1 MRSTKS
7 ESAVVPLLPTKIED
21 VCTLT
26 RAAAVDHVRAKLAK
40 VAVELAREANGARD
54 ARKAGAHQMVEVT
67 VRRGRQLQS
76 AEANVIKCLP
86 QSSVAIC
93 FESEYVLR
101 CRERQPDTNAS

>member
-26 RAAAVDHVRAKLAK
+26 RAAAVDHVRAELAK
-40 VAVELAREANGARD
+40 VAVQLAREANGARD
-54 ARKAGAHQMVEVT
+54 ARKAGAHQVVEVT

-76 AEANVIKCLP
+76 TEANVVKCLP
-86 QSSVAIC
+86 QPGIEIC
-93 FESEYVLR
+93 FESELVFR
-101 CRERQPDTNAS
+101 CRERHPDGNHR